1 METLS
6 WLQLLADSGYL
17 APEKAT
23 QIRERCRELQ
33 RLLTIR
39 MKSLSDGKTYAIG
52 EEDATYEA

>member
-23 QIRERCRELQ
+23 QVRERCRELQ
-33 RLLTIR
+33 RLLTVR
-39 MKSLSDGKTYAIG
+39 MRPLSNGRTYAIG
-52 EEDATYEA
+52 EEDAAYEA